1 MRRTF
6 RLRQLI
12 KPKVAISVATIMLA
26 GCSVAP
32 EHHVRTGADPRYQD
46 RNVAFQ
52 TTYYFRVFDYCA
64 QNNQNS
70 NAGKYPSSGGLYRF
84 RMTGKAS
91 TWANKIKFE
100 SGILKSWEIDPLGAN
115 VIFDENIG
123 RHRFVSEN
131 ETQNEAAREQ
141 AWEDYTRLKSEYLK
155 LAGENQGFVDT
166 NNALSSKLHS
176 TILSEGS
183 VDATDSLLA
192 AVNEQFKKHG
202 IEIGNINTKVQDKL
216 KESIEVQLENLQ
228 KENKEK
234 LNHAFYSAG
243 LNWLLGLTKA
253 KLAEKIEEEIVPNIP
268 DNLFSNKDNSEAN
281 WNSLIGQLKGPHIDF
296 SNNSNR
302 NKLIKALAAI
312 YSQTTNA
319 SNIATAT
326 ITPSGTPVKV
336 ANKLSELFIE
346 KVEDFEVKDISAGA
360 GNIFSEFKTKTK
372 VIADPQKPDQVSYK
386 MLDAELKMEIKKQ
399 LTKYV
404 NDLFTTQAQFLSFTE
419 ELPEPSTV
427 DFESGDSS
435 LSGML
440 AIANETTIRTALA
453 EVTKPAIDNAVTDA
467 YYKLNSQFSGIL
479 STLKSAMAKKLALA
493 SGLPVLSDS
502 ESDMKLAKSLSSDK
516 AINCDIN
523 ERRGFQ
529 ILGPEGWRTFNQDE
543 RLIMAMSADNKPITQ
558 TLKALSQQVLNAQST
573 NESEG
578 NLLPIVQAELRL
590 NKAVNT
596 INLNKAKLLSS
607 SEQEKNK
614 ALCALSKSVLAQLS
628 SSEIASADTKNLC
641 EGYEQ

>member
-1 MRRTF
+1 MLTHVRK
-6 RLRQLI
+6 L
-12 KPKVAISVATIMLA
+12 SSMLA
-26 GCSVAP
+26 ALTATTLIGCSISP

-46 RNVAFQ
+46 KNVAFQ

-64 QNNQNS
+64 QNKVNN

-84 RMTGKAS
+84 KMTGKAS

-100 SGILKSWEIDPLGAN
+100 SGIVKSWEIDPLGAN

-131 ETQNEAAREQ
+131 ETQDEAAKEQ
-141 AWEDYTRLKSEYLK
+141 AWVDYTKLKTEFLT
-155 LAGENQGFVDT
+155 LAGENKGAIDT
-166 NNALSSKLHS
+166 KNALSSKLHS

-183 VDATDSLLA
+183 VAENDALLLKIDNEFETHKKSIGGINDEVKTKFKTS
-192 AVNEQFKKHG
+192 VN
-202 IEIGNINTKVQDKL
+202 IAL
-216 KESIEVQLENLQ
+216 ESLQ

-243 LNWLLGLTKA
+243 LDWLLGVTKA
-253 KLAEKIEEEIVPNIP
+253 KLAEKIEQELVPNIP
-268 DNLFSNKDNSEAN
+268 DNLFSDKDNSVAN

-296 SNNSNR
+296 SNNSIR
-302 NKLIKALAAI
+302 SQYIKALATV
-312 YSQTTNA
+312 YSQTANA
-319 SNIATAT
+319 SNIASAT
-326 ITPSGTPVKV
+326 IVLSGTPVKV
-336 ANKLSELFIE
+336 TNKLSELFIE
-346 KVEDFEVKDISAGA
+346 KVEDFEVRDISDGA
-360 GNIFSEFKTKTK
+360 RNIFSEFKTKTK
-372 VIADPQKPDQVSYK
+372 VIADSQQPDQVSYK
-386 MLDAELKMEIKKQ
+386 MLDANLKMEIQ
-399 LTKYV
+399 ERLTKYV
-404 NDLFTTQAQFLSFTE
+404 NDLFTTQPQFLAFTK

-440 AIANETTIRTALA
+440 AIANETAIRTALA
-453 EVTKPAIDNAVTDA
+453 EVTKTAINNAVTDA
-467 YYKLNSQFSGIL
+467 YYQPNSQLYGIL

-493 SGLPVLSDS
+493 SGSPVLSDGK
-502 ESDMKLAKSLSSDK
+502 SDMQLTKLLSSNR
-516 AINCDIN
+516 AISCDIN

-558 TLKALSQQVLNAQST
+558 TLKALSQQVLNAQTS

-590 NKAVNT
+590 NKAMNT
-596 INLNKAKLLSS
+596 INVNKVKLFSS
-607 SEQEKNK
+607 SEQEKGK
-614 ALCALSKSVLAQLS
+614 TLCELSKSVVAQLS
-628 SSEIASADTKNLC
+628 SSAIGDTVTPIEC
-641 EGYEQ
+641 EEGQQ